1 MFLPLKD
8 DNPLKIIPFQAV
20 TVGVIGLCVA
30 VFLWQM
36 SLSGAAAGKAFLS
49 FGAIPAVI
57 FDYRELP
64 ADIAVIPGE
73 LTLVTSMFLH
83 AGWLHLGGNMLYL
96 WIFGDNIEDAMG
108 HFRFIAFYL
117 ACGIAGALAHGLSD
131 PASVTPMVGASG
143 AIAGVLG
150 AYLVLHPRVKV
161 LVLVLY
167 RVPVHLPAYI
177 VLGGWV
183 LLQVFNVYMGG
194 SGAGGTAWWAH
205 IGGFAAGVL
214 LIGPMRRKGVPLF
227 GGGGKN

>member
-8 DNPLKIIPFQAV
+8 DNPLRVIPFQAV
-20 TVGVIGLCVA
+20 TVGLIGLCVM
-30 VFLWQM
+30 VFLWQV
-36 SLSGAAAGKAFLS
+36 SLPEPAASNAFFS
-49 FGAIPAVI
+49 FGAVPAVI
-57 FDYRELP
+57 FDYRDLP
-64 ADIAVIPGE
+64 AAVAILPGE

-117 ACGIAGALAHGLSD
+117 ACGIAGALAHILSD
-131 PASVTPMVGASG
+131 PASVVPMVGASG

-150 AYLVLHPRVKV
+150 AYLVLYPRVRV
-161 LVLVLY
+161 LMLVLFGIPI
-167 RVPVHLPAYI
+167 RLPAYI

-183 LLQVFNVYMGG
+183 LLQVFNAY
-194 SGAGGTAWWAH
+194 SGDTAAGGTAWWAH
-205 IGGFAAGVL
+205 IGGFVTGVL

-227 GGGGKN
+227 GGARK

>member
-8 DNPLKIIPFQAV
+8 DNPLRVIPFQAV
-20 TVGVIGLCVA
+20 TVGLIGLCVM

-36 SLSGAAAGKAFLS
+36 SLPEPAASNAFFS
-49 FGAIPAVI
+49 FGAVPAVI
-57 FDYRELP
+57 FDYRDLP
-64 ADIAVIPGE
+64 AAVAVLPGE

-117 ACGIAGALAHGLSD
+117 ACGIAGALAHILSD
-131 PASVTPMVGASG
+131 PASVVPMVGASG

-150 AYLVLHPRVKV
+150 AYLVLYPRVRV
-161 LVLVLY
+161 LMLVLFGIPI
-167 RVPVHLPAYI
+167 RLPAYI

-183 LLQVFNVYMGG
+183 LLQVFNAY
-194 SGAGGTAWWAH
+194 SGDTAAGGTAWWAH
-205 IGGFAAGVL
+205 IGGFVTGVL

-227 GGGGKN
+227 GGARK

>member
-8 DNPLKIIPFQAV
+8 DNPLQIIPFQAV
-20 TVGVIGLCVA
+20 TVGLIGLCVM
-30 VFLWQM
+30 VFLWQIT
-36 SLSGAAAGKAFLS
+36 LPEPAASQAFFS
-49 FGAIPAVI
+49 FGAIPAII

-64 ADIAVIPGE
+64 PEIVVLPGE

-108 HFRFIAFYL
+108 HFKFIVFYL
-117 ACGIAGALAHGLSD
+117 VCGIAGALAHGLSD

-150 AYLVLHPRVKV
+150 AYLVLHPRTRV
-161 LVLVLY
+161 LVLALY
-167 RVPVHLPAYI
+167 RIPLHLPAYI

-183 LLQVFNVYMGG
+183 LLQIFNVYAGD
-194 SGAGGTAWWAH
+194 STAGGTAWWAH
-205 IGGFAAGVL
+205 IGGFATGVL
-214 LIGPMRRKGVPLF
+214 LIVPMRRKGLPLF
-227 GGGGKN
+227 DKGRK

>member
-8 DNPLKIIPFQAV
+8 DNPLRVIPFQAV
-20 TVGVIGLCVA
+20 TVGLIGLCVM
-30 VFLWQM
+30 VFLWQV
-36 SLSGAAAGKAFLS
+36 SLPEPAASNAFFS
-49 FGAIPAVI
+49 FGAVPAVI
-57 FDYRELP
+57 FDYRDLP
-64 ADIAVIPGE
+64 AAVAVLPGE

-117 ACGIAGALAHGLSD
+117 ACGIAGALAHILSD
-131 PASVTPMVGASG
+131 PASVVPMVGASG

-150 AYLVLHPRVKV
+150 AYLVLYPRVRV
-161 LVLVLY
+161 LMLVLFGIPI
-167 RVPVHLPAYI
+167 RLPAYI

-183 LLQVFNVYMGG
+183 LLQVFNAY
-194 SGAGGTAWWAH
+194 SGDTAAGGTAWWAH
-205 IGGFAAGVL
+205 IGGFVTGVL

-227 GGGGKN
+227 GGARK